1 MMELGRLKTDIV
13 FASEYFMTA
22 LARPA
27 EPKDTQ
33 GEADLHGLADVHGEA
48 NLHAE
53 AISRDHAESHAEADS
68 AGFADVRLS
77 SLLAATADRH
87 PARIAFADQ
96 PNREDW
102 SGRPRI
108 AWTYANTQHIVE
120 RLATALS
127 ALELPPG
134 SPVAIC
140 LPNGSEAAVTLLAVE
155 RAGYI
160 PCMLPIGWSEEV
172 LGKRWNR
179 CLPAR
184 SSARVVSPRND
195 RLTCVAGSRPVISAS
210 GSFAPSGRKCLTA

>member
-1 MMELGRLKTDIV
+1 MMKPWRLKTEIV
-13 FASEYFMTA
+13 FASEYSMTA

-27 EPKDTQ
+27 EPKDAQ
-33 GEADLHGLADVHGEA
+33 GEADWHGQADLHGQMGSPGEA
-48 NLHAE
+48 NPRAE
-53 AISRDHAESHAEADS
+53 AVSPDEAESHPEADP
-68 AGFADVRLS
+68 AGWADVRLS

-140 LPNGSEAAVTLLAVE
+140 LPNGSEAAVTLMAVE

-172 LGKRWNR
+172 LGQA
-179 CLPAR
+179 LE
-184 SSARVVSPRND
+184 SAH
-195 RLTCVAGSRPVISAS
+195 ASAII
-210 GSFAPSGRKCLTA
+210 CQ